1 MPVEVLKTE
10 TERPEQTRRRR
21 PSAEKAGGA
30 ERSLWPRVIMA
41 AAAVRGLG
49 RVWGRSRKWGRRRGK
64 RREEE
69 GG

>member
-30 ERSLWPRVIMA
+30 ET
-41 AAAVRGLG
+41 
-49 RVWGRSRKWGRRRGK
+49 
-64 RREEE
+64 
-69 GG
+69 